1 MPKLVLDNGV
11 IIEEEKGI
19 SEAIVGYFCSLF
31 QYAPTS
37 NFHPF
42 LQEIEP
48 KVTNQMNAE
57 LTRPFSDLDAE
68 QSLKQMKPLMA
79 PGPDGMPPFFFN
91 SYWSVVGNYVIEVVL
106 SVLNT
111 RVIPSNINHTFISLI
126 PKIKSP
132 TNPVSLCNAIYK
144 IISKTIA
151 NCLKKII
158 TKLVS
163 KTQSAFTSD
172 RLISNNILI
181 AFETLHHL
189 KNKRNG
195 KSALMALKLDMNK
208 AYDRVE
214 WNFREKTMDR
224 FGFDNKWISLICC
237 CIQTVSFSI
246 MVHGEPHRLIHPSRG
261 LCQGDPLSPY
271 LFLLYVEGLH
281 ALIQQVENSGK
292 FLLFCQANDND
303 CQTMLDILA
312 TYEQA
317 SRQQINC
324 GKTQFFF

>member
-1 MPKLVLDNGV
+1 M
-11 IIEEEKGI
+11 
-19 SEAIVGYFCSLF
+19 GYFCSLF

-37 NFHPF
+37 NFDPF

-57 LTRPFSDLDAE
+57 LTRPFSALDAE

-79 PGPDGMPPFFFN
+79 PGPDGMPPFFFK
-91 SYWSVVGNYVIEVVL
+91 SYWSVVGNYVIVVL

-111 RVIPSNINHTFISLI
+111 RVIPSKINHTFISLI

-158 TKLVS
+158 PKLVS

-195 KSALMALKLDMNK
+195 KSGLMALKLDMNK
-208 AYDRVE
+208 AYDRIE
-214 WNFREKTMDR
+214 WNFLEIIWTVLV
-224 FGFDNKWISLICC
+224 LI
-237 CIQTVSFSI
+237 TN
-246 MVHGEPHRLIHPSRG
+246 G
-261 LCQGDPLSPY
+261 
-271 LFLLYVEGLH
+271 FLL
-281 ALIQQVENSGK
+281 
-292 FLLFCQANDND
+292 
-303 CQTMLDILA
+303 
-312 TYEQA
+312 
-317 SRQQINC
+317 
-324 GKTQFFF
+324 